1 MAAPCIRPRNQQTL
15 SRKPSVCIS
24 VFVIRKLTVFAKCF
38 PPCLFFS
45 LLRRR
50 QYLPTKL
57 FIRIF
62 LSFPLTSE
70 TNLCHWG
77 RWHSSLLA
85 DWFEFAKVGNGGR
98 RGVSLCFERARK
110 ILKGMGSVG
119 GGAVFVRW
127 SSSRTSPAFNFLL
140 VLRSRKRER
149 SHFTNILTQQQK
161 KCRNG
166 GFLSCTKSGCT
177 KHGRDT
183 LGKQGREK
191 TRTVVDRQGGVVLK

>member
-98 RGVSLCFERARK
+98 RGVNLCFERARK

-119 GGAVFVRW
+119 GEQCLFAD
-127 SSSRTSPAFNFLL
+127 LL
-140 VLRSRKRER
+140 VVHPPPLISCWSFGAERE
-149 SHFTNILTQQQK
+149 SVH
-161 KCRNG
+161 
-166 GFLSCTKSGCT
+166 
-177 KHGRDT
+177 T
-183 LGKQGREK
+183 LQIF
-191 TRTVVDRQGGVVLK
+191 